1 MNTIRLK
8 TIGKQETA
16 TRISTIN
23 NWITRNLKINYFLIF
38 LFAYTAV
45 SKLNLFSYS
54 IPFSWE
60 HFKFID
66 VSSFKEAMSKSPVLR
81 PYIHQLAW
89 LIPSSEIVACILL
102 LFNKTKTA
110 GYFLSLLLLTLFTA
124 YITYI
129 LNTYTHNLPCV
140 CGGVISL
147 MSWTQH
153 LFFNYFFIILTIR
166 AIYTMLRP
174 RRKQSGQ

>member
-1 MNTIRLK
+1 MINAIRLK
-8 TIGKQETA
+8 IIGKLETSP
-16 TRISTIN
+16 RIISIYN
-23 NWITRNLKINYFLIF
+23 LITRHIKIRYLLIF

-60 HFKFID
+60 NFKFID
-66 VSSFKEAMSKSPVLR
+66 LSVFEGAMSKSPVLH
-81 PYIHQLAW
+81 PYVNELAW
-89 LIPSSEIVACILL
+89 MIPSIELVTCILL

-110 GYFLSLLLLTLFTA
+110 GYYLSLLLLTVFTA

-129 LNTYTHNLPCV
+129 LNAYTHSLPCV

-153 LFFNYFFIILTIR
+153 LFFNYFFIIITIR
-166 AIYTMLRP
+166 AIYLMLAL
-174 RRKQSGQ
+174 RRK